1 MGKSLGGCRGFFSK
15 LYRFCLLWQVT
26 RWGGCGMINYNWNG
40 ILMTSGKKLT
50 MTARLCNERGGY
62 ICR

>member
-1 MGKSLGGCRGFFSK
+1 
-15 LYRFCLLWQVT
+15 
-26 RWGGCGMINYNWNG
+26 MINYNWNG

-50 MTARLCNERGGY
+50 MAARLCNERGGY